1 MSEVG
6 EWKKSVDIELK
17 IHYQTSSKMTSF
29 QWNGMLEL
37 QEVYRDCLMG
47 PTAKAWMG
55 KSQQGS

>member
-47 PTAKAWMG
+47 CTWR
-55 KSQQGS
+55 